1 MSVKMVDAPKI
12 RNESKFQVFMAN
24 TVIQADLIYM
34 CEDNGYN
41 FILDV
46 VDVGSRACDAE
57 PLEGRTAKD
66 VIEGFECIF
75 KRDYI
80 KPPFRYL
87 YTDPGSEFN
96 NEEFHEHMKDYK
108 IIVRH
113 TMTNRKNQMG
123 VVEYY
128 NHILTKVLGTKMTA
142 HEIEHDEP
150 NSDWAES
157 LPKII
162 DELNN
167 NKREQKISD
176 FFKFQIFKKG
186 ESKNMLKVGDYV
198 HVRMQQPKDVISG
211 KRLHGNFRNGDQR
224 FEKKVS
230 RITFVSMRPNQPVR
244 YMVNDANNVSFLR
257 SELLLADENE
267 ANEENT
273 KIEKDNT
280 ERKQREDAE
289 EDERK
294 NFKGLNVMKLRN
306 RYVYMID

>member
-1 MSVKMVDAPKI
+1 MCVGVDRNKMSVKMVDAPKI

-34 CEDNGYN
+34 PEDDGYN

-46 VDVGSRACDAE
+46 VDVGSRACDAQ

-150 NSDWAES
+150 NSDWVES

-162 DELNN
+162 DELNIA
-167 NKREQKISD
+167 RATLGGHQ
-176 FFKFQIFKKG
+176 
-186 ESKNMLKVGDYV
+186 L
-198 HVRMQQPKDVISG
+198 
-211 KRLHGNFRNGDQR
+211 R
-224 FEKKVS
+224 FEKKS
-230 RITFVSMRPNQPVR
+230 
-244 YMVNDANNVSFLR
+244 
-257 SELLLADENE
+257 
-267 ANEENT
+267 
-273 KIEKDNT
+273 K
-280 ERKQREDAE
+280 
-289 EDERK
+289 
-294 NFKGLNVMKLRN
+294 MKLPILCRGATGCVETSAPKTAHQGVEGLVQN
-306 RYVYMID
+306 VRK